1 MIIGLNGRMRSGKD
15 TVAEIIA
22 ELHPTVQRIAF
33 ADKLKDS
40 ICALFGI
47 NREMLELLKLGD
59 NKLVLDPD
67 PTLGDDDY
75 DYLMDEFPQL
85 TFRQFTQRFGTEA
98 HREIFADTFWIDQVF
113 SGLDHEGRIVVI
125 TDMRFPNELA
135 AVSAHAGWLVK
146 VKRDEAEIKTD
157 NHASEQHIEDSRFHY
172 LIENNGSLETLRES
186 VGDMLSWMNEIES
199 VPC

>member
-15 TVAEIIA
+15 TVAEILA
-22 ELHPTVQRIAF
+22 ELHPDVQRIAF

-47 NREMLELLKLGD
+47 SREMLELLKLGD
-59 NKLVLDPD
+59 NRLVLDPD
-67 PTLGDDDY
+67 PKLADDEY
-75 DYLMDEFPQL
+75 TYLMDEFPQL

-113 SGLDHEGRIVVI
+113 NGLDHKNRIVVI

-135 AVSAHAGWLVK
+135 AVAKHSGWLVK
-146 VKRDEAEIKTD
+146 VKRDEAESKAD
-157 NHASEQHIEDSRFHY
+157 SHSSEQFIADSEFHY
-172 LIENNGSLETLRES
+172 LIENNASLETLRDN
-186 VGDMLSWMNEIES
+186 VADMFSWMNEIEN